1 MDTPTSPPHRDPE
14 VTDEELVHRAKAGN
28 FEAFDTLVRRHE
40 RRLYAI
46 AMTLLRNPPDAE
58 ETVQTAFL
66 NALEHL
72 DSFREEASFATW
84 ITRITTHTAL
94 KVIRKRKGLPTVSLD
109 AATEPDSEGSIPHP
123 EYIADWSQDP
133 SELAQR
139 SQVRTFLEQAT
150 AELPE
155 SYRIIFLLRDVRE
168 LSVKETASILG
179 ITEGNVKVRLLRAR
193 LALREILTRRFGDPS
208 TRLLPHEHAEADH
221 PRGLLSDGDGHE
233 QTPAGKQITG
243 TRHEV

>member
-1 MDTPTSPPHRDPE
+1 MNTSPPTPPSAPE
-14 VTDEELVHRAKAGN
+14 VTDEVLVQQAKAGD

-40 RRLYAI
+40 RRLYAL

-58 ETVQTAFL
+58 EAVQTALL

-72 DSFREEASFATW
+72 DGFREEASFATW

-109 AATEPDSEGSIPHP
+109 AATEPNSEGSIPHP

-139 SQVRTFLEQAT
+139 SQVRTFLEQAA

-208 TRLLPHEHAEADH
+208 TRLLPHKHDESDQH
-221 PRGLLSDGDGHE
+221 DGDGHE
-233 QTPAGKQITG
+233 HQQTRSAGLQDPG
-243 TRHEV
+243 NNDEV